1 MSRFLPL
8 LEMWAAVVALAT
20 AAAAVARTHA
30 GYVRP
35 HLRATTGVVAG
46 QKFVHGDEYSAG
58 GYVPTLEFAI
68 ETGQLVRARAR
79 GKPLGEPLEEGA
91 EVAVVYRRDNP
102 SRCYVGSLDDHAP
115 ETDVGVW
122 ATCLGVGLVGGLLF
136 GSVALVIML

>member
-8 LEMWAAVVALAT
+8 LEMWAGVVALMT
-20 AAAAVARTHA
+20 ASAAVARAHT

-35 HLRATTGVVAG
+35 YLRATTGVVVG
-46 QKFVHGDEYSAG
+46 QKFVYGDESSAG

-79 GKPLGEPLEEGA
+79 GKPLDYPLEEGA

-102 SRCYVGSLDDHAP
+102 SRCYVGSLDDHER
-115 ETDVGVW
+115 ETDISVW
-122 ATCLGVGLVGGLLF
+122 ETCLGTGLAGCLFLGLV
-136 GSVALVIML
+136 ALMIML